1 MSVSNIRRVLA
12 AARLYRVGL
21 LGIGVGMAGT
31 AVAAGPMNA
40 IGAAWSDPLATRPPV
55 LDHGHMLPGDAVE
68 SGCSASSPADGPLS
82 LTRAVDL
89 ALCNNPKIKD
99 AWVAIKVQAAA
110 LGVAKASFL
119 PTVSA
124 NAGRER
130 SATGYPNSSVP
141 SSSAS
146 GNTAYASL
154 NWRLF
159 DFGVRAAERESAN
172 DLLAGAIHNH
182 DAVLQKAM
190 EDTVQAYFDAQSARA
205 ALQAKEEGV
214 RIASATLD
222 SARRREGN
230 GAMAH
235 GDVLQAATAQ
245 ARASLDRN
253 RALGDYRKACAVLIY
268 MMGIPADSP
277 IELADIDAATDASS
291 LMAQHT
297 RNDLDEWMREVQ
309 RTHPAILA
317 ARSQWDA
324 ARAMAKATR
333 ASGLPTVDFSANYYK
348 NGYPNQGIS
357 ATGSHVGT
365 VGISVSFPIFTGFSY
380 TYKVRQ
386 AEATAEQ
393 RETELVETEHEILA
407 DLVKAYSDARS
418 ALDSLDA
425 SSLLLTTAQEALAS
439 SQRKYDKGAADIVE
453 MLNSQKELADAKQE
467 RVRAISDWRSAR
479 LRLMAA
485 AGQLGHAQLDDIASK
500 SGDANVLPGS
510 LSRP

>member
-1 MSVSNIRRVLA
+1 MNVSIIRRIA
-12 AARLYRVGL
+12 L
-21 LGIGVGMAGT
+21 LSIGVTMAGT
-31 AVAAGPMNA
+31 SSAAGPMHTIEA
-40 IGAAWSDPLATRPPV
+40 TWSDPLATRPPV
-55 LDHGHMLPGDAVE
+55 LDHGRILPGDAAE

-82 LTRAVDL
+82 LERAVDL

-99 AWVAIKVQAAA
+99 AWLGIKVQAAA

-124 NAGRER
+124 NLGREH
-130 SATGYPNSSVP
+130 SATGYPDSRAP
-141 SSSAS
+141 SSTAT

-159 DFGVRAAERESAN
+159 DFGARAAERESAN
-172 DLLAGAIHNH
+172 YLLVGAIQNH

-190 EDTVQAYFDAQSARA
+190 EDTIQAYFDAQSARA
-205 ALQAKEEGV
+205 AWQAKEEGV
-214 RIASATLD
+214 RIASETLD

-245 ARASLDRN
+245 ARASLERN
-253 RALGDYRKACAVLIY
+253 RALGDYRKACAVLVY
-268 MMGIPADSP
+268 MMGIPADSS
-277 IELADIDAATDASS
+277 IVLADVDTATDASP
-291 LMAQHT
+291 LVVQHT
-297 RNDLDEWMREVQ
+297 KNDLGEWMREVQ

-317 ARSQWDA
+317 ARSQSEA
-324 ARAMAKATR
+324 ARATVKATK

-365 VGISVSFPIFTGFSY
+365 VGISISFPIFTGFSY

-393 RETELVETEHEILA
+393 REAGLIETEHEILTE
-407 DLVKAYSDARS
+407 LVKAYSDASS

-439 SQRKYDKGAADIVE
+439 SQRKYEKGAADIVE
-453 MLNSQKELADAKQE
+453 MLNAQKELADAKQE

-485 AGQLGHAQLDDIASK
+485 AGQLGHAQLDEIASK
-500 SGDANVLPGS
+500 SGDAIFLTES
-510 LSRP
+510 LKLR

>member
-1 MSVSNIRRVLA
+1 
-12 AARLYRVGL
+12 
-21 LGIGVGMAGT
+21 
-31 AVAAGPMNA
+31 
-40 IGAAWSDPLATRPPV
+40 
-55 LDHGHMLPGDAVE
+55 MLPGDAVE
-68 SGCSASSPADGPLS
+68 SGCLASSPADGPLS
-82 LTRAVDL
+82 LERAVDL

-99 AWVAIKVQAAA
+99 AWLGVKVQAAA

-124 NAGRER
+124 NMGREH
-130 SATGYPNSSVP
+130 SLTGYPDSPVP
-141 SSSAS
+141 TSAVT

-159 DFGVRAAERESAN
+159 DFGARAAERESAN
-172 DLLAGAIHNH
+172 YLLAGAIQNH

-190 EDTVQAYFDAQSARA
+190 EDTIQAYFDAQSARA
-205 ALQAKEEGV
+205 AWQAKEEGV

-253 RALGDYRKACAVLIY
+253 RALGDYRKAYAVLIY
-268 MMGIPADSP
+268 MMGIPADSA
-277 IELADIDAATDASS
+277 IELADIDAATDTSP
-291 LMAQHT
+291 LRAQHT
-297 RNDLDEWMREVQ
+297 RNDLDAWLREVQ

-317 ARSQWDA
+317 ARSQWEA
-324 ARAMAKATR
+324 ARATAKATR
-333 ASGLPTVDFSANYYK
+333 ASGLPTVDFSANYYR

-365 VGISVSFPIFTGFSY
+365 VGISISFPIFTGFSY

-393 RETELVETEHEILA
+393 RETEAIDTEHEILTEV
-407 DLVKAYSDARS
+407 VKAYSDARS

-453 MLNSQKELADAKQE
+453 MLNAQKELADAKQE
-467 RVRAISDWRSAR
+467 RVRSVSDWRSAR

-485 AGQLGHAQLDDIASK
+485 AGQLGHAQLDGIASK
-500 SGDANVLPGS
+500 PGEHDSLPKP

>member
-1 MSVSNIRRVLA
+1 M
-12 AARLYRVGL
+12 
-21 LGIGVGMAGT
+21 
-31 AVAAGPMNA
+31 
-40 IGAAWSDPLATRPPV
+40 
-55 LDHGHMLPGDAVE
+55 LDHGHMLPGDSVE
-68 SGCSASSPADGPLS
+68 SGCSISSPADGALS

-99 AWVAIKVQAAA
+99 AWLGIKVQAAA
-110 LGVAKASFL
+110 LGVVKSSFL

-124 NAGRER
+124 NLGREH
-130 SATGYPNSSVP
+130 SATGYPNSPFP
-141 SSSAS
+141 SSSAT
-146 GNTAYASL
+146 GNTANASL

-159 DFGVRAAERESAN
+159 DFGARAAERESAN
-172 DLLAGAIHNH
+172 YLLVGAIQNH

-190 EDTVQAYFDAQSARA
+190 EDTIQAYFDAQSARA
-205 ALQAKEEGV
+205 AWQAKEEAV

-222 SARRREGN
+222 SARRREGM

-268 MMGIPADSP
+268 LMGIPADST
-277 IELADIDAATDASS
+277 IVLADIDAAADSS
-291 LMAQHT
+291 AHMT
-297 RNDLDEWMREVQ
+297 RHIENDLDEWMQEVQ

-317 ARSQWDA
+317 ARSQWEA
-324 ARAMAKATR
+324 ARATVKATR

-365 VGISVSFPIFTGFSY
+365 FGISISFPIFTGFSY
-380 TYKVRQ
+380 SYKVRQ
-386 AEATAEQ
+386 AEAIAEQ
-393 RETELVETEHEILA
+393 RETELIETEHEIVTE
-407 DLVKAYSDARS
+407 LVKAYFDARS

-439 SQRKYDKGAADIVE
+439 SQRKYDKGATDIVE
-453 MLNSQKELADAKQE
+453 ILNSQKELADAKQE
-467 RVRAISDWRSAR
+467 RVRSIGDWRSAR

-485 AGQLGHAQLDDIASK
+485 AGQLGHAQLDGNASE
-500 SGDANVLPGS
+500 SGDAIFSPKS
-510 LSRP
+510 LSRR

>member
-1 MSVSNIRRVLA
+1 MNVSIIWRIA
-12 AARLYRVGL
+12 L
-21 LGIGVGMAGT
+21 LGIGAT
-31 AVAAGPMNA
+31 AAVTSIAAGPMHM
-40 IGAAWSDPLATRPPV
+40 IEAAWSDPLATRPPM
-55 LDHGHMLPGDAVE
+55 LDRGRMLPGDAVE
-68 SGCSASSPADGPLS
+68 SGCSAASPADGPLS
-82 LTRAVDL
+82 LERAVDL

-99 AWVAIKVQAAA
+99 AWLGIKVQAAA
-110 LGVAKASFL
+110 LGVAKAAFL

-124 NAGRER
+124 NMGREH
-130 SATGYPNSSVP
+130 SLTGYPDSPVP
-141 SSSAS
+141 TSAVT

-159 DFGVRAAERESAN
+159 DFGARAAERESAN
-172 DLLAGAIHNH
+172 YLLAGAIQNH

-190 EDTVQAYFDAQSARA
+190 EDTIQAYFDAQSARA
-205 ALQAKEEGV
+205 AWQAKEEGV

-268 MMGIPADSP
+268 MMGIPADSA
-277 IELADIDAATDASS
+277 IELADIDAATDASP

-297 RNDLDEWMREVQ
+297 RNDLDAWLREVQ

-317 ARSQWDA
+317 ARSQWEA
-324 ARAMAKATR
+324 ARATAKATR
-333 ASGLPTVDFSANYYK
+333 ASGMPTVDFSANYYK

-365 VGISVSFPIFTGFSY
+365 VGVSISFPIFTGFSY

-393 RETELVETEHEILA
+393 RETEAIDTEHEILTEV
-407 DLVKAYSDARS
+407 VKAYSDARS
-418 ALDSLDA
+418 ALGNLDA
-425 SSLLLTTAQEALAS
+425 SNLLLTAAQDALAS
-439 SQRKYDKGAADIVE
+439 SQRKYAKGAAGIVE
-453 MLNSQKELADAKQE
+453 VLNAQRELADARQE
-467 RVRAISDWRSAR
+467 RVRAVGDWRSAR

-485 AGQLGHAQLDDIASK
+485 AGQLGHVGLTHVDRD
-500 SGDANVLPGS
+500 LGS
-510 LSRP
+510 TE

>member
-1 MSVSNIRRVLA
+1 MNVSIIRCIA
-12 AARLYRVGL
+12 L
-21 LGIGVGMAGT
+21 LSIGVIMAGPSS
-31 AVAAGPMNA
+31 AAGPMHT
-40 IGAAWSDPLATRPPV
+40 IEAAWSDPLATRPPV
-55 LDHGHMLPGDAVE
+55 LDHPRMLPGDAAE
-68 SGCSASSPADGPLS
+68 LGCSASSPADGPLS
-82 LTRAVDL
+82 LERAVDL

-99 AWVAIKVQAAA
+99 AWLGIKVQAAA

-124 NAGRER
+124 NLGREH
-130 SATGYPNSSVP
+130 SATGYPNSPVP
-141 SSSAS
+141 SSTAL

-159 DFGVRAAERESAN
+159 DFGARAAERESAN
-172 DLLAGAIHNH
+172 FLLVGAIQNH

-190 EDTVQAYFDAQSARA
+190 EDTIQAYFDAQSARA
-205 ALQAKEEGV
+205 AWQAKEEGV
-214 RIASATLD
+214 RIASETLD

-245 ARASLDRN
+245 ARASLERN
-253 RALGDYRKACAVLIY
+253 RALGDYRKACAVLVY
-268 MMGIPADSP
+268 MMGSPADSS
-277 IELADIDAATDASS
+277 IVLADIDTAADASPF
-291 LMAQHT
+291 LMQPT
-297 RNDLDEWMREVQ
+297 KNDLDEWMREVQ

-317 ARSQWDA
+317 ARSQSEA
-324 ARAMAKATR
+324 ARATVKATR

-365 VGISVSFPIFTGFSY
+365 VGISISFPIFTGFSY
-380 TYKVRQ
+380 TYKVQQ
-386 AEATAEQ
+386 AEATAGQ
-393 RETELVETEHEILA
+393 RETELIETEHVILTE
-407 DLVKAYSDARS
+407 LVKAYSDASS

-425 SSLLLTTAQEALAS
+425 SSLLLTSAQEALSS
-439 SQRKYDKGAADIVE
+439 SQRKYDKGAADIME

-485 AGQLGHAQLDDIASK
+485 AGQLGHAQLDEIASK
-500 SGDANVLPGS
+500 SGNANFLPKS
-510 LSRP
+510 LNPR

>member
-1 MSVSNIRRVLA
+1 MNVSIIQRIA
-12 AARLYRVGL
+12 L
-21 LGIGVGMAGT
+21 LSIGITMAGT
-31 AVAAGPMNA
+31 SSATGPMNT
-40 IGAAWSDPLATRPPV
+40 IEAAWFDPLAARPLV
-55 LDHGHMLPGDAVE
+55 LDHGRILPGDSAE
-68 SGCSASSPADGPLS
+68 ASCSASTPADGPLS
-82 LTRAVDL
+82 LERAVDL

-99 AWVAIKVQAAA
+99 AWLGIKVQAAA

-124 NAGRER
+124 NLGREH
-130 SATGYPNSSVP
+130 SATGYPDVRVP
-141 SSSAS
+141 SSAAT
-146 GNTAYASL
+146 GNTTYASL

-159 DFGVRAAERESAN
+159 DFGARAAERESAN
-172 DLLAGAIHNH
+172 YMLVGAIQNH

-190 EDTVQAYFDAQSARA
+190 EDTIQAYFDAQSARA
-205 ALQAKEEGV
+205 AWHSKEEGV

-222 SARRREGN
+222 SAKRREGN

-235 GDVLQAATAQ
+235 GDVLQAETAK

-253 RALGDYRKACAVLIY
+253 RALGEYRKACAVLIY
-268 MMGIPADSP
+268 MMGIPADSA
-277 IELADIDAATDASS
+277 IELADIDTSTEALP

-297 RNDLDEWMREVQ
+297 KNDLDEWLQEVQ

-317 ARSQWDA
+317 ARSQWEA
-324 ARAMAKATR
+324 ARATAKATR

-357 ATGSHVGT
+357 STGSHVGT
-365 VGISVSFPIFTGFSY
+365 IGISISFPIFTGFSY

-393 RETELVETEHEILA
+393 REMEAIDIEHEVLTE
-407 DLVKAYSDARS
+407 LVKAYSDACS

-425 SSLLLTTAQEALAS
+425 SSLLLTAAEEALAS
-439 SQRKYDKGAADIVE
+439 SRRKYDKGAADIVE
-453 MLNSQKELADAKQE
+453 MLNSQKELADAKHE
-467 RVRAISDWRSAR
+467 RVRSVSDWRSAR

-485 AGQLGHAQLDDIASK
+485 TGKLGRTQLDSNASK
-500 SGDANVLPGS
+500 
-510 LSRP
+510 

>member
-1 MSVSNIRRVLA
+1 MNVSIMRRALV
-12 AARLYRVGL
+12 AARLYRAGL
-21 LGIGVGMAGT
+21 LGIGVSLAGT
-31 AVAAGPMNA
+31 SSAAGPMHT
-40 IGAAWSDPLATRPPV
+40 IESAWSDPLATRPSE
-55 LDHGHMLPGDAVE
+55 LDHGRMLPGDSVT
-68 SGCSASSPADGPLS
+68 SLCSPSDSADGPLS
-82 LTRAVDL
+82 LERAVDL
-89 ALCNNPKIKD
+89 ALCHNPKIKD
-99 AWVAIKVQAAA
+99 AWLGIKVQAAS

-124 NAGRER
+124 SLGREH
-130 SATGYPNSSVP
+130 SATGYPDSPFP
-141 SSSAS
+141 SSAVT

-159 DFGVRAAERESAN
+159 DFGARAVERESAN
-172 DLLAGAIHNH
+172 YLLVGAIQNH

-190 EDTVQAYFDAQSARA
+190 EDTIQAYFDAQSARA
-205 ALQAKEEGV
+205 AWQAKEEGV

-268 MMGIPADSP
+268 MMGIPADSA
-277 IELADIDAATDASS
+277 IELADIDAATDAPP

-297 RNDLDEWMREVQ
+297 RNDLDEWLQEVQ

-317 ARSQWDA
+317 ARSQWEA
-324 ARAMAKATR
+324 ARATAKATR

-365 VGISVSFPIFTGFSY
+365 VGIAISFPIFTGFSY

-393 RETELVETEHEILA
+393 RETEVIETEHEILTE
-407 DLVKAYSDARS
+407 LVKAYSDARS

-425 SSLLLTTAQEALAS
+425 SSLLLATAQEALAS

-467 RVRAISDWRSAR
+467 RVRSVSDWRSAR

-485 AGQLGHAQLDDIASK
+485 AGQLGHGQLDGSTTK
-500 SGDANVLPGS
+500 SGDAIFLPNS
-510 LSRP
+510 LNRR